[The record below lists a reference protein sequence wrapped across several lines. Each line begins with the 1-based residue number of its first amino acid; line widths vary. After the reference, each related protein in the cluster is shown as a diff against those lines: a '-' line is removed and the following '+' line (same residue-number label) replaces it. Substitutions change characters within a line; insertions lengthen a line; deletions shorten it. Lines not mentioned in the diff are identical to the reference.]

1 MGAFSPS
8 HFPGTRALGCW
19 MSMLRSLKDK
29 FMGQNA
35 PSKGAKKGGA
45 STPREIEDGREY
57 KLVVMGEGGVG
68 KTAITIQFMN
78 NKFIVDYDPTIED
91 AYKKE
96 YTIDDHG
103 TEKNIVVEIIDTAG
117 QEEFSAGLHDKF
129 IRQGEGFIL
138 VYSIT
143 AASSFEK
150 IKEVREKIMFSKNS
164 SSVPMVIVGN
174 KKDLEKER
182 KVDTATVSA
191 LAQQWGCVF
200 LEASAKTGEVG
211 VHFMCTRICI
221 THSLFQNVQEAVDR
235 LLFEVAKSGV
245 VADDGVMRRPAK
257 GR

>member
-1 MGAFSPS
+1 MHLLKEGK
-8 HFPGTRALGCW
+8 
-19 MSMLRSLKDK
+19 KDK
-29 FMGQNA
+29 LKEG
-35 PSKGAKKGGA
+35 KKGQTA
-45 STPREIEDGREY
+45 PTANKSIENGREY

-78 NKFIVDYDPTIED
+78 NKFVADYDPTIED

-117 QEEFSAGLHDKF
+117 QEDFSPGLHDKF

-150 IKEVREKIMFSKNS
+150 VKEVREKILFSKNAVS
-164 SSVPMVIVGN
+164 IPMIIVGN

-182 KVDTATVSA
+182 KIPTETAEA
-191 LAQQWGCVF
+191 LAEQWGCQF
-200 LEASAKTGEVG
+200 LEASAKTGE
-211 VHFMCTRICI
+211 
-221 THSLFQNVQEAVDR
+221 NVQESIDT
-235 LLFEVAKSGV
+235 LLFEVAKAGI

>member
-1 MGAFSPS
+1 MG
-8 HFPGTRALGCW
+8 HFPSPTWAEHGLGCW

-45 STPREIEDGREY
+45 TTPREIEDGREY

-117 QEEFSAGLHDKF
+117 QGDFSPGLHDKF

-150 IKEVREKIMFSKNS
+150 VKEVREKILFSKS
-164 SSVPMVIVGN
+164 AVTVPMVIVGN
-174 KKDLEKER
+174 KKDLDKER
-182 KVDTATVSA
+182 KVPTEQAAA
-191 LAQQWGCVF
+191 LAEQWGCKF
-200 LEASAKTGEVG
+200 LETSAKTGE
-211 VHFMCTRICI
+211 
-221 THSLFQNVQEAVDR
+221 NVQEAIDS

-245 VADDGVMRRPAK
+245 VSDDGVMKRPNK